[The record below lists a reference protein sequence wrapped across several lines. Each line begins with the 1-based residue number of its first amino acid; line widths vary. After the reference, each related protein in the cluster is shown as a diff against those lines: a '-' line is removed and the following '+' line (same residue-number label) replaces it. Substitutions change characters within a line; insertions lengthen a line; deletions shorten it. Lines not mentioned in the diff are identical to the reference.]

1 MIYVDL
7 ETIPPP
13 RNAPGLDAALTHR
26 RDRRLTDPA
35 KVAADREETYRS
47 LSLIPIHGRI
57 LCASWCVDDG
67 PIVSEGWTEDDWN
80 VKDTDPTVYDRVE
93 SRILD
98 AFFATMRSARA
109 HDCASYRL
117 FDLHFLRAAAFRQGF
132 ASELRWRLPGG
143 PTDKWAKRWMD
154 LSIGWGDKAPPLA
167 ELGAYLGL
175 EKEAGLTGADVYPA
189 FLRGEVDRIRA
200 YCEGDVKLLREVAA
214 RLGYEPVDDDDD
226 GAPDALF
233 V

>member
-1 MIYVDL
+1 MLYIDL

-13 RNAPGLDAALTHR
+13 RTAPGLDAALTHR
-26 RDRRLTDPA
+26 RDKRLTDPA

-47 LSLIPIHGRI
+47 LSLVPIHGRI
-57 LCASWCVDDG
+57 LCAAWCIDDG
-67 PIVSEGWTEDDWN
+67 PIMSEGWTQLDLDVRESDDS
-80 VKDTDPTVYDRVE
+80 VYDRVE

-98 AFFATMRSARA
+98 AVFASLRDARG

-117 FDLHFLRAAAFRQGF
+117 FDLHFLRAAAFRQGY

-143 PTDKWAKRWMD
+143 PADKWAKRWLD

-175 EKEAGLTGADVYPA
+175 AKEGGLTGAEVYPA

-200 YCEGDVKLLREVAA
+200 YCEGDVRLLREIGA
-214 RLGYEPVDDDDD
+214 RMGYEASDVDED
-226 GAPDALF
+226 
-233 V
+233 

>member
-1 MIYVDL
+1 MLYIDL

-13 RNAPGLDAALTHR
+13 RTSPGLDAALTHR

-35 KVAADREETYRS
+35 KVSVDREETYRS
-47 LSLIPIHGRI
+47 LSLVPIHGRI
-57 LCASWCVDDG
+57 LCAAWCIDDG
-67 PIVSEGWTEDDWN
+67 PIMSEGWTQLDLDVRESDDA
-80 VKDTDPTVYDRVE
+80 VYDRVE

-98 AFFATMRSARA
+98 AVFASLRDARG

-117 FDLHFLRAAAFRQGF
+117 FDLHFLRAAAFRQGYS
-132 ASELRWRLPGG
+132 SELRWRLPGG
-143 PTDKWAKRWMD
+143 PADKWAKRWLD

-175 EKEAGLTGADVYPA
+175 AKDAGLTGADVYPA

-200 YCEGDVKLLREVAA
+200 YCEGDVKLLREVGA
-214 RLGYEPVDDDDD
+214 RMGY
-226 GAPDALF
+226 DAE
-233 V
+233 VGDED

>member
-1 MIYVDL
+1 MLYIDL

-13 RNAPGLDAALTHR
+13 RTSPGLDAALTHR

-47 LSLIPIHGRI
+47 LSLVPIHGRI
-57 LCASWCVDDG
+57 LCAAWCIDDG
-67 PIVSEGWTEDDWN
+67 PIMSEGWTQLDLDVRESDDA
-80 VKDTDPTVYDRVE
+80 VYDRVE

-98 AFFATMRSARA
+98 AVFASLRDARG

-117 FDLHFLRAAAFRQGF
+117 FDLHFLRAAAFRQGY

-143 PTDKWAKRWMD
+143 PADKWAKRWLD

-175 EKEAGLTGADVYPA
+175 AKDAGLTGAEVYPS

-200 YCEGDVKLLREVAA
+200 YCEGDVRLLREVGA
-214 RLGYEPVDDDDD
+214 RMGYEASDVDED
-226 GAPDALF
+226 
-233 V
+233 